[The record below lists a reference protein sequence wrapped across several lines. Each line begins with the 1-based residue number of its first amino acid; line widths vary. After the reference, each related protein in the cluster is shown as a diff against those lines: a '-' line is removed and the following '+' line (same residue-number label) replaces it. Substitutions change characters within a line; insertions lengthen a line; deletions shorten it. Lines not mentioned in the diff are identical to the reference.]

1 MGKNTVTAKFSG
13 KDDQVVYTKKVYQY
27 DRGIYVHIEGLELP
41 EKYQA
46 HFSDSQDNTISISKN
61 VTGPDILIPDTFLRT
76 GKYVYIWLYL
86 ADTDDES
93 NNFGIS
99 IAQIIVP
106 VEPRP
111 NSLSFTGSGIIVSLD
126 EDDHALIFDTK

>member
-61 VTGPDILIPDTFLRT
+61 ITGPDILIPDTFLRT

>member
-27 DRGIYVHIEGLELP
+27 DRGIYVHVEGLELP

-61 VTGPDILIPDTFLRT
+61 MTGPDILIPDTFLRT

>member
-61 VTGPDILIPDTFLRT
+61 MTGPDILIPDTFLRT

>member
-61 VTGPDILIPDTFLRT
+61 VTGSDILIPDTFLRT

>member
-1 MGKNTVTAKFSG
+1 MSKNIVTAKFSG

-126 EDDHALIFDTK
+126 EEDHAHIFDTK

>member
-27 DRGIYVHIEGLELP
+27 DRGIYVHVEGLELP